1 MQPSS
6 KNLSLLAVAVSS
18 AMALSACS
26 NGNSVN
32 KSHQTSNQQTPSV
45 YEGRLIDAQIEG
57 VTYKTATRTGVTDKN
72 GKFFYDK
79 MGEKIEFFVGNQNI
93 GEAIATSEVH
103 IYDIEPT
110 ISSRS
115 DERKRYVERLAQT
128 LQILDS
134 DNNPEN
140 GIQLTDANR
149 YKLEKILDVD
159 VGSTSL
165 QEILLKSPTEYVQ
178 DSLKKYAE
186 EVGGFAK
193 TWVSPEQ
200 ANQHANRNKVCTS
213 IADSTYYLPGVQD
226 KFSTQ
231 GRTCREKAQAI
242 AFYED
247 VALDIG
253 STAVQ
258 FHSDFLENTN
268 EQTIH
273 AGIKHAVE
281 SNIVAN
287 AIGATT
293 KYMKA
298 YATELPTTSTETRE
312 NAMKRM
318 LGFAGNYVGAL
329 SDYAQTWQCSGK
341 SDAECVEI
349 KDKFKKT
356 VIPAIFDALVSASEC
371 KVTTSQPN
379 IDKCVEVV
387 TKVLD
392 ASFEHMSNEQLKKD
406 AKDITN
412 IILTSFKSGAN
423 IARLLQ
429 ERDATYNAMKIG
441 TEMVDDIVKFTTG
454 YNVRGDEESAVRNG
468 WVNTLEITSEI
479 MKTGGACAEALNY
492 GVGISGTADCVENVT
507 KFANQHITEI
517 AHYSIAIIQISKANA
532 SLKENLTAQAFIAE
546 YIRLGK
552 NGNDRLCDSALRG
565 CDLRGNSNLFFQT
578 YANIPNYNQLNNS
591 QKIRAWNSAIINI
604 ANKTDNKT
612 LLMNPSKIQTII
624 ELYAGSIATKS
635 DQVLAGKAGSKAT
648 IELGNITSPQ
658 LIKYARPPKL
668 TADSYR
674 VDINKPI
681 YFTATHKLDKSIIG
695 YQISI
700 LGAENKT
707 IYSDLPVLQYTFTKA
722 GDYQLTMTPVIR
734 KTNGGTF
741 PIPAK
746 SQTLAFNVLED
757 KTTKITNIT
766 TTPQQITT
774 GQPFELIITGQ
785 NLPTDKML
793 TVNGCNAQTQV
804 SLAVDKHI
812 YQCTAP
818 ATATD
823 NYNLSVVGTDGKTT
837 IFNKQFKVTAT
848 TLPPITPTAT
858 KLTATGITR
867 CGTERSS
874 RAFCNLLDNNWRG
887 LLQDGEVQA
896 GQPMSYELRQYNNE
910 TCVIDKVT
918 GLTWEQ
924 KTDDGGLRD
933 KDNTYTWYNP
943 DPKTNGGDAGSE
955 NNSNN
960 THQYIQQLNNS
971 NYCGYSD
978 WRLPN
983 LDELHSIVDYSR
995 SYPAIDPIF
1004 TYTQSNIQSGQQSY
1018 LYWSSSP
1025 HTFSKDSVWG
1035 VYFSSGYDYDYNSR
1049 KNNSH
1054 YVRAVR

>member
-1 MQPSS
+1 M
-6 KNLSLLAVAVSS
+6 KKLKKLTLLSMAVSS
-18 AMALSACS
+18 VMMLSACS
-26 NGNSVN
+26 NGNNVS
-32 KSHQTSNQQTPSV
+32 KSHKAPNKQASAI

-93 GEAIATSEVH
+93 GEAVATSEVH

-110 ISSRS
+110 VSSTN
-115 DERKRYVERLAQT
+115 DERKQYVERLAQT

-178 DSLKKYAE
+178 DSLKKYAK
-186 EVGGFAK
+186 EVGDFAK

-247 VALDIG
+247 VALDMG

-298 YATELPTTSTETRE
+298 YATELPRTSTETRE

-379 IDKCVEVV
+379 VDKCVEVV

-412 IILTSFKSGAN
+412 IVLSSFKSGSN

-468 WVNTLEITSEI
+468 WINTLEITSEI

-492 GVGISGTADCVENVT
+492 GVGISGMADCVENVT

-517 AHYSIAIIQISKANA
+517 VHYLVAIHEINNANDSLANSLIAQAYLAEVIRLGDETKIYGVYSGTSFDKYKKLPYPRQSYVIEEIFENLAKKIDVPNPLPASRPYQRRENLVKISELISLYRRAIDSKAN
-532 SLKENLTAQAFIAE
+532 QI
-546 YIRLGK
+546 
-552 NGNDRLCDSALRG
+552 
-565 CDLRGNSNLFFQT
+565 
-578 YANIPNYNQLNNS
+578 
-591 QKIRAWNSAIINI
+591 
-604 ANKTDNKT
+604 
-612 LLMNPSKIQTII
+612 
-624 ELYAGSIATKS
+624 
-635 DQVLAGKAGSKAT
+635 LAGKAGSKAT

-766 TTPQQITT
+766 TTPQQITI
-774 GQPFELIITGQ
+774 GQQFEIIITGK
-785 NLPTDKML
+785 NLPTDRML
-793 TVNGCNAQTQV
+793 TVNGCNAQTKV

-812 YQCTAP
+812 YKCTAP
-818 ATATD
+818 ANATD

-848 TLPPITPTAT
+848 TVPPITPTAT
-858 KLTATGITR
+858 KLTATGITL
-867 CGTERSS
+867 CGDDSRNNIACNSLSS
-874 RAFCNLLDNNWRG
+874 AWLG
-887 LLQDGEVQA
+887 LMQDGEVQA
-896 GQPMSYELRQYNNE
+896 GQKMDYELRQYNNE

-943 DPKTNGGDAGSE
+943 DNRTNGGDKGSE
-955 NNSNN
+955 NSGKN
-960 THQYIQQLNNS
+960 THEYIKQLNEM
-971 NYCGYSD
+971 NYCGYND
-978 WRLPN
+978 WRLPTKN
-983 LDELHSIVDYSR
+983 ELRSIADYGR
-995 SYPAIDPIF
+995 YTPAIHPIF
-1004 TYTQSNIQSGQQSY
+1004 SNTQSSY
-1018 LYWSSSP
+1018 YWSSSP
-1025 HTFSKDSVWG
+1025 NAYNSNLAWG
-1035 VYFSSGYDYDYNSR
+1035 VAFSNGGDSYNG
-1049 KNNSH
+1049 KNSSN